1 MVEKTVFV
9 VQAFEM
15 QRKKLAPTTK
25 TDAPSES
32 AAMKRAESIAARAGG
47 AAVIALTLDT
57 ETGEVSKAA
66 ILARYG
72 EVPDDLDQLMES
84 F

>member
-32 AAMKRAESIAARAGG
+32 AAMKRAESIAAAT
-47 AAVIALTLDT
+47 IA
-57 ETGEVSKAA
+57 
-66 ILARYG
+66 
-72 EVPDDLDQLMES
+72 ES
-84 F
+84 WIRTPWWTS